1 MNDLVIGLISIVGT
15 ISTIIFAY
23 LAFRKNETKNISE
36 IAKSEGALL
45 NDIKYIK
52 SSIDRMEKKLDKVE
66 VNYNSLNS
74 RVVRLEENLQSLD
87 KRLELHITNHSKS
100 NCE

>member
-66 VNYNSLNS
+66 VNYNSLLS
-74 RVVRLEENLQSLD
+74 RVIRLEENINSLD

-100 NCE
+100 NC

>member
-23 LAFRKNETKNISE
+23 LAFRKNETKSISE

-66 VNYNSLNS
+66 VNYNSLLS
-74 RVVRLEENLQSLD
+74 RVIRLEENINSLD

-100 NCE
+100 NC